1 MPGRVLLDTTIII
14 ALFNQDQAGMKRL
27 GMVEEVFVPS
37 IAIGELFYGAYKSR
51 QVEQNLETI
60 RRFVQANTVL
70 GVDTQTSEV
79 YGQIKNRLRERGRPI
94 PENDIWI
101 AAIAFQHQLELAARD
116 SHFEEVEGLLL
127 QVW

>member
-14 ALFNQDQAGMKRL
+14 ALFNQDQAGMNRL

-37 IAIGELFYGAYKSR
+37 IAIGELVYGAYKSR
-51 QVEQNLETI
+51 RVEQNLETI
-60 RRFVQANTVL
+60 RMFVQANTILVA
-70 GVDTQTSEV
+70 DAQTAEA

-101 AAIAFQHQLELAARD
+101 AAIALQHQLELAARD
-116 SHFEEVEGLLL
+116 THFAEVEGLLL